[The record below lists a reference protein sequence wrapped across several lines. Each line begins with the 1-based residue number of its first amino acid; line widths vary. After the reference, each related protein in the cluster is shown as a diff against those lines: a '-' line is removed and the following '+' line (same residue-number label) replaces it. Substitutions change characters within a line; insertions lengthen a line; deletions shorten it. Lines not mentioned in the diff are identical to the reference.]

1 MISTPC
7 STFLATSSTES
18 AFPMPIRG
26 RQKPAS
32 VCTDSGWVIRN
43 TAWRT
48 SLAVNSPHFSWNLTP
63 LRRVIVQLLPSGAIA
78 HFSASSGM
86 YCPVLRSMPT
96 RYSRAGRLS
105 SWPLR
110 LCSQVKLVSH
120 PRGATAILSRSSFAF
135 AGAGGVTVCARA
147 PATTQP
153 MTPSI
158 PSRHARRRDC
168 CIVLSSFVSRAH
180 ALREVLLA
188 LLPSVAYRL
197 APPLFYECWHLAQ
210 AIVGQA
216 LPAEPRHARLPL
228 ISHTA
233 SPACTR

>member
-1 MISTPC
+1 MS
-7 STFLATSSTES
+7 SMESFLPIPITE
-18 AFPMPIRG
+18 
-26 RQKPAS
+26 RQKPVS
-32 VCTDSGWVIRN
+32 VCMDSGWLIKK

-48 SLAVNSPHFSWNLTP
+48 SLAVNSPQLSWNLMP
-63 LRRVIVQLLPSGAIA
+63 LRKVMVQLLPSGAIS

-86 YCPVLRSMPT
+86 YFPVLRSMPT

-153 MTPSI
+153 MTQSI
-158 PSRHARRRDC
+158 PSRHSRRRDC
-168 CIVLSSFVSRAH
+168 CIVLSSFVSLAH
-180 ALREVLLA
+180 ALREVLLE
-188 LLPSVAYRL
+188 LLQSVAYRL

-216 LPAEPRHARLPL
+216 LP
-228 ISHTA
+228 T
-233 SPACTR
+233 

>member
-7 STFLATSSTES
+7 STFFATSSTAS

-63 LRRVIVQLLPSGAIA
+63 LRSQIFQLLPSGAIS

-135 AGAGGVTVCARA
+135 AGAGGVTVCAQA

-153 MTPSI
+153 MAQSI
-158 PSRHARRRDC
+158 PSRHSRRRDV
-168 CIVLSSFVSRAH
+168 CIVLSSLVSLAH
-180 ALREVLLA
+180 ALREVLLE
-188 LLPSVAYRL
+188 LRQSVAYRL
-197 APPLFYECWHLAQ
+197 APPLCYECWHRAQ
-210 AIVGQA
+210 ASGGPA
-216 LPAEPRHARLPL
+216 LPASPRSARLLL
-228 ISHTA
+228 ISHKA